1 MGRRLSSSF
10 FHRPSPCSTEY
21 AIHLRGP
28 TWLQLGAAR
37 SERQGWLQAIAK
49 RLALDG
55 HEHGASLG
63 WSVELSRQWAK
74 RRQFEAELAM
84 RGAQIAPQ
92 PCIRLI
98 REDRNHD
105 AVIRIGGEAP
115 GRQAHSSQRLESH
128 GFSVGSLPPRIVIG
142 RPYLGTAQVLS
153 SCCLLFPL
161 LSVITLD
168 VIPCPSKPPP
178 S

>member
-105 AVIRIGGEAP
+105 AVMRIGDEAP
-115 GRQAHSSQRLESH
+115 GGGPILHSGLKAMVLTSGHRHLGSPSADPSS
-128 GFSVGSLPPRIVIG
+128 GPPKCCPPVVFSFRCC
-142 RPYLGTAQVLS
+142 RS
-153 SCCLLFPL
+153 SRW
-161 LSVITLD
+161 T
-168 VIPCPSKPPP
+168 
-178 S
+178 